1 MTYSPSTTEKEALQ
15 IIEELHKNLEKNIKA
30 FEQAPALP
38 QQHITMSVIQIKA
51 ALLHL
56 TKWQQQSNLPEPLA
70 AEKAK
75 PKKKRRNLRKER
87 EERIEKWLLKHG

>member
-1 MTYSPSTTEKEALQ
+1 MTYSSSTTDKEALQ
-15 IIEELHKNLEKNIKA
+15 IIEDLYKSLGKNIEA
-30 FEQAPALP
+30 FERAPALP

-51 ALLHL
+51 TLLHL
-56 TKWQQQSNLPEPLA
+56 TEWQQQSSLPEPLA